1 MLAAS
6 AALLGT
12 LPWRATRVVLP
23 AMVRDRV
30 GEELRAAGFPHAAL
44 HIERVTL
51 GAVVLTDVQ
60 LDSTLHIERVQA
72 TLDWTRARVDAVEVE
87 GLRWMVEASAT
98 GLRDNALAR
107 LLDRDGE
114 HADGGV
120 APLLRLD
127 DARVTL
133 RHGDRRW
140 SARVDGTMN
149 PAARRGRLRLRHD
162 ERGPYELE
170 VRFDQGAGATTLHT
184 HLRSLERDEPDSET
198 ALADARLDLPLRWR
212 DRQLSARGQ
221 VEARALAWRE
231 PPSARAELR
240 MAAAGPIT
248 SLAIGVLGTAGAL
261 AMMGGTVAEADDALR
276 MMAGLGPLGHAAALA
291 GTDQHSAR
299 ALQLGAGLP
308 ASASRYART
317 WPT

>member
-1 MLAAS
+1 MAKGYHAGRARPAAPQVNGLRS
-6 AALLGT
+6 TTQPVAAAEPRG
-12 LPWRATRVVLP
+12 A
-23 AMVRDRV
+23 
-30 GEELRAAGFPHAAL
+30 
-44 HIERVTL
+44 
-51 GAVVLTDVQ
+51 GAVRRALEGRAQ
-60 LDSTLHIERVQA
+60 RRVH
-72 TLDWTRARVDAVEVE
+72 
-87 GLRWMVEASAT
+87 
-98 GLRDNALAR
+98 ALAPAVVD
-107 LLDRDGE
+107 DRW
-114 HADGGV
+114 HL
-120 APLLRLD
+120 P
-127 DARVTL
+127 
-133 RHGDRRW
+133 
-140 SARVDGTMN
+140 
-149 PAARRGRLRLRHD
+149 GRLRLRHD
-162 ERGPYELE
+162 ELGPHELE
-170 VRFDQGAGATTLHT
+170 VRFDRGAGATTLHT